1 MGYKEIGKN
10 LSFADLAVEKS
21 LEHNRNLKMMKKI
34 NAVVDWENIEAVLL
48 EHYDVGKSKEG
59 ADAFSPLLLMKC
71 MLLQK
76 WFRIPSD
83 PELENQIND
92 RISFKKFLELSLDTP
107 SPDHSTFSRF
117 RKRISKKAM
126 IELNSL
132 VLNEFEKKGLLINE
146 GIAVDARLVKSAS
159 KPLSNDELEDLR
171 KKRNNPEG
179 KLDKNGNRLK
189 FCRDSESNW
198 VVKNEK
204 PHYGLKEHAS
214 VDVDNGFILAT
225 TLTPAS
231 ESDSVYLP
239 YLTIASCHTK
249 APIEKVYADKGYYGE
264 PNSGF
269 LRLNEIKDG
278 IMRKDLKN
286 AKLTD
291 FEHKRNKNIS
301 KKRYIVEQY
310 FGMSHLHDGA
320 HRARFTTI
328 LKNIWDTMCRQMAF
342 DIRRGV
348 KLVNA

>member
-1 MGYKEIGKN
+1 LEIKIEEWAMGYKEIGKN

-21 LEHNRNLKMMKKI
+21 LEHNRSLKMMEKI

-48 EHYDVGKSKEG
+48 EHYEIGKSKEG

-92 RISFKKFLELSLDTP
+92 RISFKKFLGLSLDKS

-117 RKRISKKAM
+117 RNRVSKNALF
-126 IELNSL
+126 ELNNV
-132 VLNEFEKKGLLINE
+132 VLEAFARKGFIINE

-159 KPLSNDELEDLR
+159 KPLSNDELEALR
-171 KKRNNPEG
+171 NRRNTPEG
-179 KLDKNGNRLK
+179 KVDKNGNPLK

-249 APIEKVYADKGYYGE
+249 DPIEKVYGDKGYYGE

-269 LRLNEIKDG
+269 LRINEIKDG
-278 IMRKDLKN
+278 IMRK
-286 AKLTD
+286 
-291 FEHKRNKNIS
+291 I
-301 KKRYIVEQY
+301 
-310 FGMSHLHDGA
+310 
-320 HRARFTTI
+320 
-328 LKNIWDTMCRQMAF
+328 
-342 DIRRGV
+342 
-348 KLVNA
+348 